1 MAAYSITS
9 SARQARTGC
18 KRMPSASTNFL
29 GSKRERLHEG
39 LPAQTHFWLPEKLHC
54 SVCGTRHG
62 ASAREPKA
70 WKHTSKMGSG
80 VGSGSWTMSIRPF
93 LNGEGFDEQQIEA
106 MGSAFQEVISV
117 LHVKPSTP
125 PIVRKVIAARI
136 IEAAKD
142 GQRDPH
148 ELCKLTLKALKA

>member
-1 MAAYSITS
+1 VRYPTS
-9 SARQARTGC
+9 
-18 KRMPSASTNFL
+18 FL
-29 GSKRERLHEG
+29 RL
-39 LPAQTHFWLPEKLHC
+39 
-54 SVCGTRHG
+54 
-62 ASAREPKA
+62 AREPKA
-70 WKHTSKMGSG
+70 RQHTSKMVGG
-80 VGSGSWTMSIRPF
+80 VGLGAGSMSIRPF

-136 IEAAKD
+136 IEASKD

-148 ELCKLTLKALKA
+148 ELCKRALEVLKP